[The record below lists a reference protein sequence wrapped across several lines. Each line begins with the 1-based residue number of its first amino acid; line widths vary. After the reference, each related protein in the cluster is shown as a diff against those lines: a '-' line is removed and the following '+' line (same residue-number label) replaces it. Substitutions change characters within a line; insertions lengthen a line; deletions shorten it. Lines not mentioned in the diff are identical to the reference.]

1 MIERGEVWDAD
12 LGPIVR
18 PVIVA
23 TRGSAIPVLG
33 RLVCVA
39 VTKTVRGHPAE
50 VELASSHGV
59 GEPSVANCDWV
70 MTLSKDRLIRRR
82 GQLDPLTVRRM
93 NAALILALGLDQ

>member
-1 MIERGEVWDAD
+1 MIARGEVWDAD

-23 TRGSAIPVLG
+23 TRESAIPVLS

-50 VELASSHGV
+50 VELSRSHGLD
-59 GEPSVANCDWV
+59 EPSVANCDWV
-70 MTLSKDRLIRRR
+70 ITLSKDHLLRRR
-82 GQLDPLTVRRM
+82 GRLDPTTTRRM
-93 NAALILALGLDQ
+93 NAALILALGLDR